1 MLSNSAPLEAR
12 GLQVNLQVTGIVTE
26 ATRCWT
32 WDRNGKQT
40 PAVIFLWSPAPDAV
54 AH

>member
-1 MLSNSAPLEAR
+1 MLSNSEPLEAC
-12 GLQVNLQVTGIVTE
+12 GLQVNLQVTVIVTE
-26 ATRCWT
+26 ATRGWT
-32 WDRNGKQT
+32 WNRNGKQT